1 MTTDTKLT
9 REQIELWRVVL
20 GNRMGQADALCDMA
34 LRSLAVEQVPSAS
47 VVVPREIYQGALNY
61 IQHVG
66 ANNVMRGELH
76 PQQWLVDGLIAAAPT
91 NAALQDTVGDKPDE
105 AVAGRDKGKN
115 PLTDSRSGTP
125 AVAAPTDTPRVSAI
139 STNLDAA
146 KVMARIL
153 GTTIARCEEMLRAGN
168 AAGLSTVYMLACV
181 RAYSDTPSDSVVE
194 ALRWVLPLAKGYAD
208 AHPVG
213 SNQEYVDDAVAVL
226 AQADAARI
234 GQLEREL
241 AEASRRIEELEFG
254 PWKVK

>member
-34 LRSLAVEQVPSAS
+34 LRSLAAEQPSDS

-105 AVAGRDKGKN
+105 AVAGRDKGK
-115 PLTDSRSGTP
+115 
-125 AVAAPTDTPRVSAI
+125 
-139 STNLDAA
+139 
-146 KVMARIL
+146 
-153 GTTIARCEEMLRAGN
+153 
-168 AAGLSTVYMLACV
+168 
-181 RAYSDTPSDSVVE
+181 
-194 ALRWVLPLAKGYAD
+194 
-208 AHPVG
+208 
-213 SNQEYVDDAVAVL
+213 
-226 AQADAARI
+226 
-234 GQLEREL
+234 
-241 AEASRRIEELEFG
+241 
-254 PWKVK
+254 